1 MSNKLVIKLLVY
13 SVVLVVAMVL
23 TVQVTVQQQAQ
34 RAHQQA
40 RVQGAHLSDYID
52 RQFSRYQRI
61 VDSLSRSKA
70 VHQAL
75 DIKRAA
81 SQDTDRYLHD
91 MQLASGA
98 SDVYLL
104 NTSGTVVAT
113 SNWHLPYSYKGNN
126 FAFRGYFRDAMR
138 HHSAID
144 FALGQRS
151 RKRGFY
157 FSQAVIVAGEAAGV
171 IVVKVNAS
179 QFEADKAALD
189 SVQDTLF
196 ALVNE
201 NNVVLMSNAEPW
213 RLTSLSP
220 MTTPQRQQ
228 LKQSQQFLERTIVPA
243 PWQWQGQAQVYIA
256 KRKRTFV
263 IDDTALARAPYQ
275 LLTLVPRNYLNETL
289 VARLGVTLMCL
300 LVLIALVEYLLV
312 KVAGYRQLLYSERSL
327 AEQVKQRSQ
336 ELEQAQDALV
346 RTAKLATIGQLSASV
361 NHEINQPLSAM
372 SAYIAA
378 SKRLIARGQYDK
390 ALSNLQLIEQLV
402 NRVHAIAA
410 QLKSFSQKREHKMQA
425 TSLVQT
431 IDNALLVAGPQ
442 LKEYGVEVCYHPP
455 NVTVWVDPYQ
465 FEQVLVNLFANACQ
479 AMEKQAV
486 KRLRIEAD
494 SDDENV
500 YLSII
505 DTGSGIEHHALSSIF
520 EPFYTTKSEHGLGL
534 GLSISKQIIESFQGT
549 LSAHNHPDGGAEFL
563 ISLHQQEPQ
572 I

>member
-1 MSNKLVIKLLVY
+1 MSNKLVVKLLVY

-23 TVQVTVQQQAQ
+23 TVQVTLQQQAQ

-91 MQLASGA
+91 MQLASSA

-144 FALGQRS
+144 FAQGQRS

-157 FSQAVIVAGEAAGV
+157 FSQAVIVAGEVAGV

-196 ALVNE
+196 ALVDE
-201 NNVVLMSNAEPW
+201 NHVVLMSNAEPW
-213 RLTSLSP
+213 RLTALSP

-228 LKQSQQFLERTIVPA
+228 LKQSQQFLERTIAPA

-425 TSLVQT
+425 TSLAQT

>member
-1 MSNKLVIKLLVY
+1 M
-13 SVVLVVAMVL
+13 
-23 TVQVTVQQQAQ
+23 
-34 RAHQQA
+34 
-40 RVQGAHLSDYID
+40 
-52 RQFSRYQRI
+52 
-61 VDSLSRSKA
+61 
-70 VHQAL
+70 
-75 DIKRAA
+75 
-81 SQDTDRYLHD
+81 
-91 MQLASGA
+91 
-98 SDVYLL
+98 
-104 NTSGTVVAT
+104 
-113 SNWHLPYSYKGNN
+113 
-126 FAFRGYFRDAMR
+126 
-138 HHSAID
+138 
-144 FALGQRS
+144 
-151 RKRGFY
+151 
-157 FSQAVIVAGEAAGV
+157 
-171 IVVKVNAS
+171 
-179 QFEADKAALD
+179 
-189 SVQDTLF
+189 
-196 ALVNE
+196 
-201 NNVVLMSNAEPW
+201 
-213 RLTSLSP
+213 
-220 MTTPQRQQ
+220 
-228 LKQSQQFLERTIVPA
+228 
-243 PWQWQGQAQVYIA
+243 
-256 KRKRTFV
+256 
-263 IDDTALARAPYQ
+263 
-275 LLTLVPRNYLNETL
+275 
-289 VARLGVTLMCL
+289 
-300 LVLIALVEYLLV
+300 

-425 TSLVQT
+425 TSLAQT

-442 LKEYGVEVCYHPP
+442 LKEYGVEVCYHSSS
-455 NVTVWVDPYQ
+455 VTVWVDPYQ

-505 DTGSGIEHHALSSIF
+505 DSGSGIEHHALSSIF